1 MAVHQMIVETNQY
14 CKTNFQIIMRYL
26 ELCTLTESQID
37 DLLGLMK
44 ELNADLTV
52 TPLQQQRSVA
62 APGTR
67 IFIAENDEKHI
78 VGCATLCVFESPT
91 GRKASVEDVVVLPA
105 YRGQG
110 IGRTLLQRIIDFAK
124 NKLAPIDLR
133 LTSNPTRTEA
143 NALYQA
149 LGFVQRETNVYKMS
163 L

>member
-1 MAVHQMIVETNQY
+1 MIVETNQY

-149 LGFVQRETNVYKMS
+149 LGFVQRETNVYQMK

>member
-1 MAVHQMIVETNQY
+1 MTG
-14 CKTNFQIIMRYL
+14 
-26 ELCTLTESQID
+26 SQID

-44 ELNADLTV
+44 ELNAELNV
-52 TPLQQQRSVA
+52 TAQQQQRSVA
-62 APGTR
+62 SPGTR
-67 IFIAENDEKHI
+67 IFVAENDEKHI

-110 IGRTLLQRIIDFAK
+110 IGRTLMQRIIDFAGS
-124 NKLAPIDLR
+124 KLSPIDLH
-133 LTSNPTRTEA
+133 LTSNPTRVEA

-149 LGFVQRETNVYKMS
+149 LGFVQRETNVYQMK

>member
-1 MAVHQMIVETNQY
+1 
-14 CKTNFQIIMRYL
+14 MRYL
-26 ELCTLTESQID
+26 ELCTLADSQIA
-37 DLLGLMK
+37 DLLALMK
-44 ELNADLTV
+44 ELNAELTV
-52 TPLQQQRSVA
+52 TPEMQRRAVG

-78 VGCATLCVFESPT
+78 IGCATLCVFESPT

-143 NALYQA
+143 NAMYQA
-149 LGFVQRETNVYKMS
+149 LGFVQRDTNVYRMEI
-163 L
+163 LG

>member
-1 MAVHQMIVETNQY
+1 MIVETNLD
-14 CKTNFQIIMRYL
+14 CKTNFQNTMRYL
-26 ELCTLTESQID
+26 ELCTLTDSQID

-133 LTSNPTRTEA
+133 LTSNPSRTEA

>member
-1 MAVHQMIVETNQY
+1 
-14 CKTNFQIIMRYL
+14 MRYI

-44 ELNADLTV
+44 ELTAELTV
-52 TPLQQQRSVA
+52 TRQQQQRSVA

-124 NKLAPIDLR
+124 NKLSPIDLR
-133 LTSNPTRTEA
+133 LTSNPARTEA
-143 NALYQA
+143 NALYLA
-149 LGFVQRETNVYKMS
+149 LGFEKRDTNVYKMS

>member
-1 MAVHQMIVETNQY
+1 
-14 CKTNFQIIMRYL
+14 MRYL

-44 ELNADLTV
+44 ELTAELTV
-52 TPLQQQRSVA
+52 TRQQQQRSVA

-110 IGRTLLQRIIDFAK
+110 IGRTLLQRIIDFAGS
-124 NKLAPIDLR
+124 KLSPIDLR
-133 LTSNPTRTEA
+133 LTSNPSRTEA
-143 NALYQA
+143 NAMYQA
-149 LGFVQRETNVYKMS
+149 LGFEKRDTNVYMMK

>member
-1 MAVHQMIVETNQY
+1 
-14 CKTNFQIIMRYL
+14 MRYL
-26 ELCTLTESQID
+26 ELCTLTGSQIA

-44 ELNADLTV
+44 ELNADLKV
-52 TPLQQQRSVA
+52 TALQQQRSVA
-62 APGTR
+62 SPGTR
-67 IFIAENDEKHI
+67 IFVAENDEKHI
-78 VGCATLCVFESPT
+78 IGCATLCVFESPT

-133 LTSNPTRTEA
+133 LTSNPARTEA
-143 NALYQA
+143 NAMYQA
-149 LGFVQRETNVYKMS
+149 LGFVQRDTNVYMMK

>member
-1 MAVHQMIVETNQY
+1 
-14 CKTNFQIIMRYL
+14 MRYL
-26 ELCTLTESQID
+26 ELCTLTGSQID

-44 ELNADLTV
+44 ELNAELNV

-62 APGTR
+62 SPGTR
-67 IFIAENDEKHI
+67 IVIAENDEKHI

-110 IGRTLLQRIIDFAK
+110 IGRTLLTRIIDFART
-124 NKLAPIDLR
+124 KLAPIDLR
-133 LTSNPTRTEA
+133 LTSNPTRMEA
-143 NALYQA
+143 NAMYQA
-149 LGFVQRETNVYKMS
+149 LGFEKRDTNVYMMK

>member
-1 MAVHQMIVETNQY
+1 
-14 CKTNFQIIMRYL
+14 MRYL
-26 ELCTLTESQID
+26 ELCTLTDSQIA

-44 ELNADLTV
+44 ELNPDIPV
-52 TPLQQQRSVA
+52 TALQQQRSVG

-124 NKLAPIDLR
+124 TKLAPIDLR
-133 LTSNPTRTEA
+133 LTSNPARVEA
-143 NALYQA
+143 IALYKA
-149 LGFVQRETNVYKMS
+149 LGFEKRETNVYRMVIE
-163 L
+163 

>member
-1 MAVHQMIVETNQY
+1 MERKLIPNT
-14 CKTNFQIIMRYL
+14 MRYL
-26 ELCTLTESQID
+26 ELCTLTGSQID

-44 ELNADLTV
+44 ELNADLKV
-52 TPLQQQRSVA
+52 TAQQQRSVA

-110 IGRTLLQRIIDFAK
+110 IGRTLLERIIDFAK

-143 NALYQA
+143 NAMYQA
-149 LGFVQRETNVYKMS
+149 LGFVQRETNVYMMK

>member
-1 MAVHQMIVETNQY
+1 
-14 CKTNFQIIMRYL
+14 MRYI
-26 ELCTLTESQID
+26 ELCTLTDSQIA

-44 ELNADLTV
+44 ELNPDIPMTA
-52 TPLQQQRSVA
+52 QMQQRAVA

-78 VGCATLCVFESPT
+78 VGCATLCVYESPT

-110 IGRTLLQRIIDFAK
+110 IGRTLLQRIIDFSG
-124 NKLAPIDLR
+124 NKLSPIDLH
-133 LTSNPTRTEA
+133 LTSNPSRVEA

-149 LGFVQRETNVYKMS
+149 LGFEQRETNVYKMEIRG
-163 L
+163 